1 MFHKQ
6 ALQDICKQVKIEGA
20 VGLQMETKEMCLLF
34 FFFMPLVCLQCSQ
47 VIL

>member
-6 ALQDICKQVKIEGA
+6 ALPDICTQVKIEGA

-34 FFFMPLVCLQCSQ
+34 FMPLVGLQRSQ